1 MAAKK
6 HFRTYLYSMRSNW
19 TTEKVKDHADFLK
32 VNPHYIVTYN
42 LFDIIKSRDLSGNNP
57 ENIPPLEDG
66 EYPQFMLDVNMAI
79 RMGPIL
85 LSLYTDASGTEFV
98 LDSNGNPIVNR
109 FLKQTSYSYPYID
122 KDGLYIQAVLTCTF
136 GDNSTLSVDGLH
148 HSIFWYFIKG
158 ITDPNNLQP
167 FT

>member
-1 MAAKK
+1 MIKNGLHIKDWTPEQKK
-6 HFRTYLYSMRSNW
+6 AH
-19 TTEKVKDHADFLK
+19 HDFLTL
-32 VNPHYIVTYN
+32 NPQYVVSYN
-42 LFDIIKSRDLSGNNP
+42 IFLLRDLSGNNP

-85 LSLYTDASGTEFV
+85 LSLYTDSSGTGFI
-98 LDSNGNPIVNR
+98 LDSNGNPINNR
-109 FLKQTSYSYPYID
+109 FLKQTTYSYPYID
-122 KDGLYIQAVLTCTF
+122 KDGVYIQGLLTCTF
-136 GDNSTLSVDGLH
+136 GDGSTLSVDGLH

>member
-1 MAAKK
+1 MVNHGLHIKDWTPEQKK
-6 HFRTYLYSMRSNW
+6 AHQ
-19 TTEKVKDHADFLK
+19 DFLIL
-32 VNPHYIVTYN
+32 NPHYVVSYN
-42 LFDIIKSRDLSGNNP
+42 IFLLRDLSGNNP

-85 LSLYTDASGTEFV
+85 LSLYTDSSGTGFI
-98 LDSNGNPIVNR
+98 LDSNGNPINNR
-109 FLKQTSYSYPYID
+109 FLKQTTYSYPYID
-122 KDGLYIQAVLTCTF
+122 KDGVYIQGLLTCTF
-136 GDNSTLSVDGLH
+136 GDGSTLSVDGLH

>member
-1 MAAKK
+1 MINHGLHIKDWTPEQKK
-6 HFRTYLYSMRSNW
+6 AHQ
-19 TTEKVKDHADFLK
+19 DFLTL
-32 VNPHYIVTYN
+32 NPHYVVTYN
-42 LFDIIKSRDLSGNNP
+42 IFLLRDLSGNNP

-85 LSLYTDASGTEFV
+85 LSLYTDASGTGFLV
-98 LDSNGNPIVNR
+98 DSNGNPIVNR
-109 FLKQTSYSYPYID
+109 FLKQTTYSYPYID
-122 KDGLYIQAVLTCTF
+122 NDGLYIPGLLTCTF
-136 GDNSTLSVDGLH
+136 GDGSTLSVDGFH

-158 ITDPNNLQP
+158 VNDPNNLQP